1 MVQLLVESIQ
11 AERRAAADRQIDLR
25 ELRAQRKPRTTNLAM
40 RVLQLR
46 PA

>member
-1 MVQLLVESIQ
+1 MLTVSIQ

-25 ELRAQRKPRTTNLAM
+25 ALRAQRKPRATNLAM